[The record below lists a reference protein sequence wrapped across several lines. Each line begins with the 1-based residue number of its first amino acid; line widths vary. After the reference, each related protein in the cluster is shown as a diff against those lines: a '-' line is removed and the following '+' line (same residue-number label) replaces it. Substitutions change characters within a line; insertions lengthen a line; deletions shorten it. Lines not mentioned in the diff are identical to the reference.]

1 MNALQMWEGVR
12 LCYNYSRKPLE
23 SCGLEGAWLASFIYL
38 FIYLFYLFI
47 GLGFIYLFIYLFIGL
62 GFIYLFIYWARL
74 YLFIYLFI
82 YKQARL
88 LLGKPRESQ
97 FDEMIPGRHK
107 RWCEHRALASQVQQ
121 AGSSGQAIA
130 LAISFK
136 VDSPH
141 SPFPKLTDSSVVI
154 GKTVKADIP
163 PSAHSY

>member
-1 MNALQMWEGVR
+1 
-12 LCYNYSRKPLE
+12 
-23 SCGLEGAWLASFIYL
+23 LAGFIYLLIYL
-38 FIYLFYLFI
+38 FI
-47 GLGFIYLFIYLFIGL
+47 LFIYWARLYL
-62 GFIYLFIYWARL
+62 FIYLFIYWARL